1 MSFNLRG
8 LLEEMIEKEASDLH
22 ITTGERPKLRIDG
35 DIADS
40 SVPEILTPKDTL
52 QLAYSVLTEN
62 QKKRFETE
70 DELDF
75 SFGIQNLA
83 RFRGNCFKQRGCVSM
98 VIRMIPFN
106 VRTFQE
112 LGLPPVIAKLAERPR
127 GLVLVTGPTGSGKST
142 TLAAIID
149 KINKERKGHII
160 TVEDPIEFIHRHQS
174 CIVNQREIG
183 TDTKNFAT
191 ALKYALREDP
201 DVILVGEMRDL
212 ETIAAALTIAETGHL
227 ALATL
232 HTNSAAE
239 SINRIIDVFP
249 SNQQSQ
255 VRAQLAF
262 VLEGVI
268 TQTLL
273 PKARGRGRV
282 MAAEI
287 MVATPA
293 IRALIRD
300 DKIHQIYSAMESINR
315 IIDVFPSHQQ
325 PQVRAQLA
333 FVLEGV
339 ITQTLLQKAKGR
351 GRVMAAEI
359 MICTPAIRALIRDN
373 KVHQIESSM
382 QAGKKYGMQTLTDA
396 LYQLYMGRE
405 VSKDECLRV
414 AANQNE
420 FLRMIGEAPLDEREP
435 ASPAGAG
442 GPSKVAARR

>member
-1 MSFNLRG
+1 MTFNLRA
-8 LLEEMIEKEASDLH
+8 LLEEMIQKDASDLH
-22 ITTGERPKLRIDG
+22 ITAAERPKLRVDG
-35 DIADS
+35 DIVDS
-40 SVPEILTPKDTL
+40 SVNEVLTPKDTL

-62 QKKRFETE
+62 QKKRFEND

-83 RFRGNCFKQRGCVSM
+83 RFRGNVFKQRGCVAM

-127 GLVLVTGPTGSGKST
+127 GLILVTGPTGSGKST

-160 TVEDPIEFIHRHQS
+160 TVEDPIEFIHRHHS
-174 CIVNQREIG
+174 CIVNQREVG
-183 TDTKNFAT
+183 TDTKSFSS

-212 ETIAAALTIAETGHL
+212 DTISSALTIAETGHL

-255 VRAQLAF
+255 LRAQLAF
-262 VLEGVI
+262 VLEGVL

-273 PKARGRGRV
+273 QKARGRGRC
-282 MAAEI
+282 MASEI

-293 IRALIRD
+293 IRAMIRD
-300 DKIHQIYSAMESINR
+300 DKIHQIYSAMQS
-315 IIDVFPSHQQ
+315 
-325 PQVRAQLA
+325 
-333 FVLEGV
+333 
-339 ITQTLLQKAKGR
+339 
-351 GRVMAAEI
+351 
-359 MICTPAIRALIRDN
+359 
-373 KVHQIESSM
+373 
-382 QAGKKYGMQTLTDA
+382 GKKFGMQTMNDSLF
-396 LYQLYMGRE
+396 QLYTNHE
-405 VSKDECLRV
+405 VSQEECERV
-414 AANQNE
+414 SSDPKE
-420 FLRMIGEAPLDEREP
+420 FLRMIGVTPLEDEGMGGSDRP
-435 ASPAGAG
+435 QQHAQQKSAGI
-442 GPSKVAARR
+442 RR

>member
-1 MSFNLRG
+1 MTLPFIDTSSPSGPPAPAHGVNLRS
-8 LLEEMIEKEASDLH
+8 LLEEMVSRNASDLH
-22 ITTGERPKLRIDG
+22 VVAGERPKLRVDG
-35 DIADS
+35 DITNS
-40 SVPEILTPKDTL
+40 SVDYEMTPKDTL
-52 QLAYSVLTEN
+52 QVAYSVLTEQ
-62 QKKRFETE
+62 QKKRFELE

-83 RFRGNCFKQRGCVSM
+83 RFRGNVFKQRGCVSM
-98 VIRMIPFN
+98 VVRQIPFAIK
-106 VRTFQE
+106 TFEQ
-112 LGLPPVIAKLAERPR
+112 LGLPGAIAKMAEKPR

-142 TLAAIID
+142 TLEAMID
-149 KINKERKGHII
+149 KINTERKGHII
-160 TVEDPIEFIHRHQS
+160 TVEDPIEFIHKHKS
-174 CIVNQREIG
+174 CIINQREIG
-183 TDTKNFAT
+183 SDTKSFAS

-212 ETIAAALTIAETGHL
+212 ETSAAALTIAETGHL

-273 PKARGRGRV
+273 PKAKGRGRC

-300 DKIHQIYSAMESINR
+300 DKIHQIYSAM
-315 IIDVFPSHQQ
+315 
-325 PQVRAQLA
+325 
-333 FVLEGV
+333 
-339 ITQTLLQKAKGR
+339 
-351 GRVMAAEI
+351 
-359 MICTPAIRALIRDN
+359 
-373 KVHQIESSM
+373 
-382 QAGKKYGMQTLTDA
+382 QAGKKFGMQTMNDA
-396 LYQLYMGRE
+396 LYQLYTSRE
-405 VSKDECLRV
+405 VSQEECERV
-414 AANQNE
+414 SSDPKE
-420 FLRMIGEAPLDEREP
+420 FLRMIGVTPLEDQEMGNADRP
-435 ASPAGAG
+435 QQQQQKSAGL
-442 GPSKVAARR
+442 RR